1 MIRVIIVDDHAVV
14 RSGLE
19 QFLATTGDIELVGT
33 AADGLEA
40 IEVTA
45 ATSPD
50 VVVMDLSMPNLDG
63 VEATR
68 RISAEHPSSRVL
80 VLTSFS
86 DRTRIMD
93 ALSAGAD
100 GYLLKHSDPEEIAAA
115 IRSVHTG
122 DAPLDPK
129 AARALLESRRT
140 ATESGSLTDR
150 ERQVLDLVRQG
161 SGEQTDRPQAR
172 DQRTHGQGTLDERV
186 LDAGRQRP
194 DPSRAVGIRT
204 PRSRLNL
211 ARTDTGSPVRTR
223 RNVASSIVVIIVVRP
238 GPAVLRA

>member
-1 MIRVIIVDDHAVV
+1 MIRVVIADDHAVV

-33 AADGLEA
+33 ATDGLEA
-40 IEVTA
+40 VAITA
-45 ATSPD
+45 EMHPD
-50 VVVMDLSMPNLDG
+50 VVIMDLSMPNLDG

-68 RISAEHPSSRVL
+68 QISAAHPSSRVL

-100 GYLLKHSDPEEIAAA
+100 GYLLKHSEPEAIAAA

-129 AARALLESRRT
+129 AARALLESRRST
-140 ATESGSLTDR
+140 TPSASLTDR
-150 ERQVLDLVRQG
+150 EREVLDLVRHGLANKQIARKLG
-161 SGEQTDRPQAR
+161 ISERTVKAHLTSVYSSLGVSDRTQAAIWA
-172 DQRTHGQGTLDERV
+172 TNHLDH
-186 LDAGRQRP
+186 L
-194 DPSRAVGIRT
+194 
-204 PRSRLNL
+204 
-211 ARTDTGSPVRTR
+211 
-223 RNVASSIVVIIVVRP
+223 
-238 GPAVLRA
+238 

>member
-1 MIRVIIVDDHAVV
+1 MIRVVIVDDHAVV

-33 AADGLEA
+33 AADGLEGV
-40 IEVTA
+40 EVTA
-45 ATSPD
+45 ATLPD
-50 VVVMDLSMPNLDG
+50 VVVMDLSMPKLDG

-68 RISAEHPSSRVL
+68 RITTEHPSSRVL

-100 GYLLKHSDPEEIAAA
+100 GYLLKHSDPEAIAAA

-122 DAPLDPK
+122 ESPLDPK

-140 ATESGSLTDR
+140 TSASSSLTDR

-161 SGEQTDRPQAR
+161 LANKQIARQLGISERTVKAHLTSVFSTLGVSDRTQAAIWANER
-172 DQRTHGQGTLDERV
+172 LD
-186 LDAGRQRP
+186 
-194 DPSRAVGIRT
+194 
-204 PRSRLNL
+204 
-211 ARTDTGSPVRTR
+211 
-223 RNVASSIVVIIVVRP
+223 
-238 GPAVLRA
+238 PA

>member
-1 MIRVIIVDDHAVV
+1 MIRVVIVDDHAVV

-19 QFLATTGDIELVGT
+19 QFLATTGDIELVGS

-40 IEVTA
+40 VEVTA

-68 RISAEHPSSRVL
+68 RISESYPSSRVL

-100 GYLLKHSDPEEIAAA
+100 GYLLKHSDPEAIAEA
-115 IRSVHTG
+115 IRSVHNG

-129 AARALLESRRT
+129 AARALLESRRS
-140 ATESGSLTDR
+140 AGEAGSLTDR

-161 SGEQTDRPQAR
+161 LANKQIARQLGISERTVKAHLTSVFSSLGVSDRTQAALWAIEHL
-172 DQRTHGQGTLDERV
+172 DQ
-186 LDAGRQRP
+186 
-194 DPSRAVGIRT
+194 S
-204 PRSRLNL
+204 
-211 ARTDTGSPVRTR
+211 
-223 RNVASSIVVIIVVRP
+223 
-238 GPAVLRA
+238 